1 MQKQNKKIMNM
12 SEKTNEEL
20 LKLYTEQLEAGYSL
34 GDILRSTANLPE
46 EKRKFIVKELDI
58 INKELK
64 EKKEKENKRAQL
76 ITGIVEI
83 VIACIVYVLAEYM
96 FSGTSKVGYV
106 ATFNI
111 LLWIV
116 SGVLLIKGVIDIIK
130 GR

>member
-1 MQKQNKKIMNM
+1 MNM